1 MKPSEPDRLHPE
13 LRDTIAAHPV
23 MTSSAFASS
32 VAPDTGLSS
41 EEAARRLV
49 SQGRNELPRPGERQ
63 AARILLA
70 QFASPLVLVLI
81 LAAVVSRVLGERTE
95 AAVILCIVALNAGLG
110 FMQEYRA
117 ERAVRALRRLVTRT
131 ARVRRDGVV
140 AEIDAAE
147 LVPGD
152 IVELE
157 LGALVPADC
166 RLLGAQDLT
175 ADESS
180 LTGESVPVTKEAG
193 ATVYMGTPVVSGYG
207 SALVLATGRS
217 TALGRT
223 AALVGEPEET
233 DFQRSIKRFS
243 EFLVQVIVILTAFV
257 FLVNAVLGRGWFDSL
272 LFALAL
278 AVGITPEVLPVIIT
292 MTLASG
298 ALRMARDKVVV
309 KRLISVEDLG
319 NIDVLCCDK
328 TGTLS
333 QGAFALHRYVGPDGT
348 SSPTVLLNGA
358 LAGTGS
364 LGSPVAAAN
373 PTDQAIWGA
382 EDLKQIRSEL
392 SQCQVLGRNAF
403 DFGRRRV
410 SVLVQQGS
418 RKVLV
423 VKGAVESLLPVCVRM
438 HQGSEV
444 VLLTAADRARLFEAA
459 AAHEADGYR
468 AIAVAMK
475 EAAGSATKAADEAEL
490 TFLGFLLFLDSAKPE
505 ARESLIQLGQLGVLV
520 KLMSGDSREVT
531 RRICREVGL
540 RLAEDRVVSG
550 AELEALSEAEL
561 HEWVR
566 RYDAFARVTPE
577 QKYRLV
583 AALRAEHH
591 VVGFLGDG
599 VNDAPALRVADVGI
613 SVDSGT
619 DVAKEAADII
629 LLEKSLKVVAE
640 GVVAGRRTF
649 ANITK
654 YVLNTVSANFGNM
667 STVALTSMFL
677 RFIPLLPS
685 QILLNN
691 LLSDGPLLTI
701 ASDNVDPVLLQ
712 RPRRWNIPVI
722 ARFMVGFGLLSAVFD
737 LILIVVLLE
746 LYRVSVPVFRTAWF
760 VESACSEVLVT
771 FAIRTHLRFY
781 RSRPAALL
789 LGSSAVAA
797 LVAFSLPFTRFGQ
810 QSFQFAPIPSSVA
823 MLVVGVLLAYF
834 LAVELAKAPFFRIFE
849 R

>member
-1 MKPSEPDRLHPE
+1 
-13 LRDTIAAHPV
+13 
-23 MTSSAFASS
+23 MTSVTLASP

-41 EEAARRLV
+41 EEAALRLA

-63 AARILLA
+63 AVRIILA

-95 AAVILCIVALNAGLG
+95 AAVILCIVTLNAGLG

-117 ERAVRALRRLVTRT
+117 ERAVRALRQLVTRT
-131 ARVRRDGVV
+131 ARVRRDGIV
-140 AEIDAAE
+140 AEIAAAE

-152 IVELE
+152 VVELE
-157 LGALVPADC
+157 LGALVPADS
-166 RLLGAQDLT
+166 RLLV
-175 ADESS
+175 ADELTTDESA
-180 LTGESVPVTKEAG
+180 LTGESAPVAKEAG

-223 AALVGEPEET
+223 AALVGEPEQT

-257 FLVNAVLGRGWFDSL
+257 FVVNAVLGRGWFDSL

-333 QGAFALHRYVGPDGT
+333 QGEFALHRYVGPDGT
-348 SSPTVLLNGA
+348 PSPTVLLDGA
-358 LAGTGS
+358 LAGAGS
-364 LGSPVAAAN
+364 LGTPVAAAN
-373 PTDQAIWGA
+373 PTDRAIWAA
-382 EDLKQIRSEL
+382 EDLKQLRSEL

-418 RKVLV
+418 RKLLV
-423 VKGAVESLLPVCVRM
+423 VKGAVESLLPVCARM

-444 VLLTAADRARLFEAA
+444 ALLTAADRARLFDAA
-459 AAHEADGYR
+459 AGHEADGYR

-475 EAAGSATKAADEAEL
+475 ESAGSATNAAEEAEL
-490 TFLGFLLFLDSAKPE
+490 TFLGFLLFLDSPKPE

-550 AELEALSEAEL
+550 AELEPLSDSEL
-561 HEWVR
+561 QEWVR

-583 AALRAEHH
+583 SALRAEHH

-677 RFIPLLPS
+677 QFIPLLPS

-771 FAIRTHLRFY
+771 FAIRTHLPFY
-781 RSRPAALL
+781 RSRPASLL
-789 LGSSAVAA
+789 LWSSAAAA
-797 LVAFSLPFTRFGQ
+797 LVAFGLPFTRFGQ
-810 QSFQFAPIPSSVA
+810 QSFQFVPLPSSVA
-823 MLVVGVLLAYF
+823 LLVLGILVAYF

-849 R
+849 E